1 MNWLEEVNGELQ
13 HAETADRTGNSGKVR
28 TSARR
33 AVGIALMELQRR
45 MPEKNYGRDYIGQL
59 RGLASDKSV
68 PEETR
73 LAADRLQA
81 RLSPQFESPS
91 KNPIEDAK
99 SIIRFVTDQ
108 LT

>member
-1 MNWLEEVNGELQ
+1 MSWLDEVKVELQ
-13 HAETADRTGNSGKVR
+13 RAEAAGGGVNSGKVR

-45 MPEKNYGRDYIGQL
+45 FPEKSYGRDIISQL
-59 RGLASDKSV
+59 QDFAGDESV

-91 KNPIEDAK
+91 KNPIDDAK
-99 SIIRFVTDQ
+99 IIIRFVMER

>member
-1 MNWLEEVNGELQ
+1 MDWLDEVTQELERAAA
-13 HAETADRTGNSGKVR
+13 AERSGNSGKVR

-45 MPEKNYGRDYIGQL
+45 IPEKNYGRDFISQL
-59 RGLASDKSV
+59 RGFAADNSV
-68 PEETR
+68 PEEAR

-81 RLSPQFESPS
+81 RLSPRFESPS

-99 SIIRFVTDQ
+99 SIIRFVTDR
-108 LT
+108 LA

>member
-1 MNWLEEVNGELQ
+1 MNWLDDVNAELQ
-13 HAETADRTGNSGKVR
+13 RAEAAERSGNSGKAR

-45 MPEKNYGRDYIGQL
+45 VPEKNYGRDFITQL
-59 RGLASDKSV
+59 RGLAGDHSV
-68 PEETR
+68 PEEAR

-91 KNPIEDAK
+91 KNPIDDAK
-99 SIIRFVTDQ
+99 SIIRFVMDR
-108 LT
+108 LA